1 MTCEGALAG
10 EEDEEGVE
18 EGGVFFK
25 VLILTITMGKK
36 KTKPM
41 EKPSPA
47 LPWGRFL
54 AKGWR

>member
-1 MTCEGALAG
+1 MDLMSAGG

-18 EGGVFFK
+18 EGRVFFK
-25 VLILTITMGKK
+25 VLILNITME
-36 KTKPM
+36 KTKNQKPM

-47 LPWGRFL
+47 LPWGQFP

>member
-1 MTCEGALAG
+1 MTCERALAG

-25 VLILTITMGKK
+25 VLILNITMGKK
-36 KTKPM
+36 TQKTV

-47 LPWGRFL
+47 LPWGRFP